1 MVKIYCIED
10 INDLKYIGSTIQ
22 PITTRLCSHRCDKR
36 NLNKR
41 QCSAIKLNL
50 ENCIIYELEEC
61 DDKDRNIRE
70 TYWINKIDCVNLRN
84 AIYTREK
91 KLEYK
96 KRLNKYQRSWAIDC
110 HYNNL
115 LHIDKSIFL

>member
-10 INDLKYIGSTIQ
+10 INELKYVGSTIQ
-22 PITTRLCSHRCDKR
+22 PITTRLCAHRCDKR

-50 ENCIIYELEEC
+50 DNCIIYELEEC
-61 DDKDRNIRE
+61 EKKDRYIRE
-70 TYWINKIDCVNLRN
+70 TYWINKIDCVNERN
-84 AIYTREK
+84 ASFSREQH
-91 KLEYK
+91 LEYK
-96 KRLNKYQRSWAIDC
+96 RGLNKYQRSWAIDS

-115 LHIDKSIFL
+115 LHIDLSVFL